1 MTQPK
6 IILLIRQLCKGFIA
20 FYWQAHIDT
29 VFPLLWAGRKK
40 KLLNDNS
47 SSLAFVGQI
56 LG

>member
-20 FYWQAHIDT
+20 FYRQAHIDT

-40 KLLNDNS
+40 KLPNDNS